1 MHRVCLGILRF
12 CLAAWVGIAVFFVMV
27 VIDLRQSNLFAE
39 ETKFDHPKVLF
50 PLYYGFEL
58 ALLGPALVCAA
69 AGLRNARVGRA
80 RKYAL
85 LLLVMT
91 ALALALWDY
100 GVIYRDLLEIMNSQ
114 KPLPPTFHGMHRLSR
129 RLNEAIVTAV
139 AAAAVLAFFPEK
151 PNDTR
156 SSSSRG

>member
-27 VIDLRQSNLFAE
+27 VIDLRQSSLFAE

-58 ALLGPALVCAA
+58 SLLGPALVCAA
-69 AGLRNARVGRA
+69 AGLGNARVRRW

-100 GVIYRDLLEIMNSQ
+100 GVIYRDLLEIMNGP
-114 KPLPPTFHGMHRLSR
+114 KPLPPAFHGLHRLSR

-139 AAAAVLAFFPEK
+139 AAAAVLAFIPEQL
-151 PNDTR
+151 NE
-156 SSSSRG
+156 S